1 MMTGLQ
7 SCAGPEVWQ
16 MKKIGFRVLASAV
29 LLLGL
34 LLAAPVL
41 AGQKHEGPKHS
52 AHGHSW
58 PARSPTRPREITL
71 ALLNGSRFSSANT
84 SSPIRSS
91 AICSPSTSAQTP
103 APSRMSS
110 TLQMK

>member
-16 MKKIGFRVLASAV
+16 MKKIGFRVLAPAV

-41 AGQKHEGPKHS
+41 AGQKHDGPKHS

-58 PARSPTRPREITL
+58 NGQGHGHTKGPRGSKGVIPPGHVPELDPGLLGSAAVLLIGGMLVLHGRRPIEPN
-71 ALLNGSRFSSANT
+71 A
-84 SSPIRSS
+84 
-91 AICSPSTSAQTP
+91 
-103 APSRMSS
+103 
-110 TLQMK
+110 